1 MKKIFI
7 ASALLTLGAIQ
18 AQEHFSGLST
28 SQRTGILTTTVNPAI
43 LGTTDNRIS
52 VNIVSFSG
60 VMLNN
65 KIGFSN
71 LVGGTNFEDAIF
83 SGNKPASLRADALI
97 LGPSISLKVQKWVFS
112 FNTQA
117 RTQANM
123 VNIDNRFGNAIVN
136 NMMNGSV
143 SANIANHDQR
153 ASGVAWGE
161 AGIGIARELFSVGS
175 HSFYGGVD
183 FKILLAGT
191 YINMSSTGFTGEL
204 AIQGD
209 NVSLTD
215 AHSNLNFA
223 YAGALANDFGKVPNF
238 MDYFGKPG
246 GLSTDVGVNY
256 VWKDESEDSYRITAG
271 AAVKNIGSMNFN
283 ADNNRTVAYELNIP
297 EGQYLD
303 LAQFKD
309 ESDIKVI
316 EQKLL
321 ESGFVQQK
329 SESKDFKIKLP
340 TTFVLHA
347 DVRLYNKFYL
357 GGFLQQKMHSDMNDT
372 QLTAQDLITITP
384 RFATKNFE
392 LYVPVTN
399 SEISGTAVGI
409 GTRYRGFYIG
419 SGSVI
424 TGLTNSSGTHQ
435 IDAYMGFRL
444 AL

>member
-1 MKKIFI
+1 MTKYIL
-7 ASALLTLGAIQ
+7 AVALLTMGTVQ
-18 AQEHFSGLST
+18 AQEHFAGIST
-28 SQRTGILTTTVNPAI
+28 SQRTGILTTTINPSIIAA
-43 LGTTDNRIS
+43 TDNHIS
-52 VNIVSFSG
+52 VNILSFSG
-60 VMLNN
+60 AMLNN
-65 KIGFSN
+65 KVGFSD
-71 LVGGTNFEDAIF
+71 LISGTNFDDAIF
-83 SGNKPASLRADALI
+83 SGNKAASLRADAQI
-97 LGPSISLKVQKWVFS
+97 LGPSISLKVHKWVFS
-112 FNTQA
+112 FSTQA

-136 NMMNGSV
+136 NMISGSV
-143 SANIANHDQR
+143 SASILNHDQR

-161 AGIGIARELFSVGS
+161 AGIGIARELFSVGP
-175 HSFYGGVD
+175 HSLYGGVN
-183 FKILLAGT
+183 FKLLLAGT
-191 YINMSSTGFTGEL
+191 YINMSSSGFTGEL
-204 AIQGD
+204 AIQGE
-209 NVSLTD
+209 NVSLTN
-215 AHSNLNFA
+215 AQSRLSFA

-271 AAVKNIGSMNFN
+271 AAIKNMGSMNFN

-297 EGQYLD
+297 QGQYLD
-303 LAQFKD
+303 LAQFKN

-321 ESGFVQQK
+321 QSGYVQQS
-329 SESKDFKIKLP
+329 SERKDFKIKLP

-347 DVRLYNKFYL
+347 DVRLYSKFYL

-372 QLTAQDLITITP
+372 QLTAQNLITITP
-384 RFATKNFE
+384 RFATHNFE

-424 TGLTNSSGTHQ
+424 TGLANSSGTHQ